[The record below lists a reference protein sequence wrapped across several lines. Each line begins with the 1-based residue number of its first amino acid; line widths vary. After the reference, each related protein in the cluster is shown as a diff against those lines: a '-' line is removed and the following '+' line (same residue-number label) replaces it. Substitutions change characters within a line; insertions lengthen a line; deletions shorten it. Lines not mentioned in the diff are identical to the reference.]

1 MIVNN
6 NKPNNLNFQAS
17 AGIGERSAKYLT
29 PKLEAALVKVDAFF
43 KTVPGT
49 EKDKIVLKIED
60 RGVRTHRRLFG
71 WLQHVKSE
79 ENTSSFCT
87 CDYLEDYVPRNSS
100 EEPPYVFYENLDER
114 LMAIAKALADK
125 IKKGA

>member
-1 MIVNN
+1 MIVNS

-17 AGIGERSAKYLT
+17 AGMGEHSAKYLT
-29 PKLEAALVKVDAFF
+29 PKLEAALAKVDAFF
-43 KTVPGT
+43 KTLSGT
-49 EKDKIVLKIED
+49 ENDKVILKIED

-71 WLQHVKSE
+71 GLQHVE
-79 ENTSSFCT
+79 AGENTSSFCT
-87 CDYLEDYVPRNSS
+87 CDYLEDYVPRNPS

-114 LMAIAKALADK
+114 LMAIAKALANK